1 MQATFELSLYP
12 LMNNYKA
19 EVLDFINELHQF
31 KNIEVVTNGLS
42 TQIFGD
48 FDYIQTQV
56 IPTLMKQVWAQH
68 QAVLVVKMGC
78 GILKF

>member
-12 LMNNYKA
+12 LVNGYKT

-31 KNIEVVTNGLS
+31 QNIEVVTNGLS
-42 TQIFGD
+42 TQVFGD

-56 IPTLMKQVWAQH
+56 IPTLMKQVWNEH
-68 QAVLVVKMGC
+68 QAVLIVKMGK